1 MLVAAAFVPTP
12 PLLVPEIGGGSAGA
26 DEGLRLACRAAV
38 ARMLEA
44 SPDEVVVVG
53 SARTGGTTTGS
64 WDWRGFGVPVPA
76 SAPSERLPLA
86 LAIGSWL
93 LDTHAGP
100 TPPLRHLAVT
110 DTQTPKECAD
120 LGRDLVD
127 GPTRIGLLV
136 CGDGSACRNEKAPGY
151 FDPDAARWDDLALAA
166 LRDGDAKALLG
177 LDPLAAIRLLAAGRA
192 PWQVL
197 AGAAGDAAFHSQ
209 VDWADAP
216 YGVMYIAG
224 SWRRTDVSAADLS
237 ATAASTS

>member
-12 PLLVPEIGGGSAGA
+12 PLLVPEIGGGSASA

-44 SPDEVVVVG
+44 RPDEVVIVG
-53 SARTGGTTTGS
+53 SARTSGLVEGS

-76 SAPSERLPLA
+76 TAPAERLPLS

-93 LDTHAGP
+93 LDTHPGP
-100 TPPLRHLAVT
+100 TPLRRHVAVT
-110 DTQTPKECAD
+110 DGQTPTECAD
-120 LGRDLVD
+120 LGRDLAE
-127 GPTRIGLLV
+127 GATRVGLLV
-136 CGDGSACRNEKAPGY
+136 CGDGTACRNEKAPGY
-151 FDPDAARWDDLALAA
+151 FNPDAAPWDDLALAA
-166 LRDGDAKALLG
+166 LRGADARALLA
-177 LDPLAAIRLLAAGRA
+177 LDPQAANRLLAAGRA

-197 AGAAGDAAFHSQ
+197 GGAAGDAVFDSQ

-224 SWRRTDVSAADLS
+224 SWRRTGVSA
-237 ATAASTS
+237 TEASTS